1 MNKYIFGPVPSRRL
15 GRSLGVD
22 LVPYKTCSFDCIFCQ
37 LGKTTNKTLCRKEY
51 IIIDEV
57 IEELDKWLKEEGKV
71 DFITLSGS
79 GEPTLNNKFA
89 KVLEF
94 IKKSTSIPSAVLT
107 NGSTLVFP
115 DVIEGLILA
124 DVVKISLSC
133 FDQNSFIKVNRP
145 YKELKFEEL
154 VESFIRFRNFFKGH
168 LWIEVFLIEGIND
181 DEEDVKKIAKFIEKI
196 KPDKIHL
203 NTAVRPTA
211 ESSVKRVSEDKL
223 NKLSY
228 LFSPKAEVI
237 AEFSPKNRSNFFVDE
252 KRILN
257 MLKRRPCTIDQIS
270 KVLGI
275 KKSETLK
282 YLELL
287 ARNQK
292 IKPIRKGKDVYY
304 RLKD

>member
-1 MNKYIFGPVPSRRL
+1 MKYIFGPVPSRRL

-37 LGKTTNKTLCRKEY
+37 LGRTTNKTLSRKEY
-51 IIIDEV
+51 ITIEEV
-57 IEELDKWLKEEGKV
+57 IEELDRWLKKEEKV

-79 GEPTLNNKFA
+79 GEPTLNSKFA

-94 IKKSTSIPSAVLT
+94 IKNSTSIPSTVLT
-107 NGSTLVFP
+107 NGSTLIFP
-115 DVIEGLILA
+115 DVREGLSLA
-124 DVVKISLSC
+124 DVVKVSLSC
-133 FDQNSFIKVNRP
+133 FDQNSFVKINRP
-145 YKELKFEEL
+145 YKDLKFEDL
-154 VESFIRFRNFFKGH
+154 VESCIKFRNIFKGQ

-181 DEEDVKKIAKFIEKI
+181 REEDVRKIAEFVEKI

-211 ESSVKRVSEDKL
+211 EPDVKKVSKDKL

-237 AEFSPKNRSNFFVDE
+237 AEFSSKNRSDFFVDE
-252 KRILN
+252 KRILD
-257 MLKRRPCTIDQIS
+257 MLKRRPCTLEQIIEA
-270 KVLGI
+270 LGI
-275 KKSETLK
+275 KKHESLK
-282 YLELL
+282 YLEMLIMD
-287 ARNQK
+287 QK
-292 IKPIRKGKDVYY
+292 VEAIKKDNDIYY